1 MTTGIVLT
9 RDTGTGRG
17 TITARGASL
26 SGTGCLGSSIV
37 CPLIIAIIIQG
48 MIAFVM
54 TTSVGTGGDGS
65 ATNTG
70 TDTTTTGNAGVMT
83 DADTLMVDTYMMVG
97 TARAVDTDMMV
108 DTARAVDTVMMV
120 DAARAVDTVKTVDA
134 ARAVAKARMVD
145 AVRMVGEGNGIS
157 TNT

>member
-26 SGTGCLGSSIV
+26 SGTGYLGSSIV

-83 DADTLMVDTYMMVG
+83 DADTLMVDTDMMVG
-97 TARAVDTDMMV
+97 TARAVDTIKMVDTARAVDTDMMV
-108 DTARAVDTVMMV
+108 DTARAVDTDMMV
-120 DAARAVDTVKTVDA
+120 DTARAVDTDKMVDT
-134 ARAVAKARMVD
+134 ARAVDNDKDGGRK
-145 AVRMVGEGNGIS
+145 
-157 TNT
+157 